1 MKTIQKLLS
10 HMELKRI
17 VSMITAV
24 MILASFLGI
33 NPQKA
38 YAMNYVTQSVDS
50 YEAYLALIEQNDIP
64 WGFVEYD
71 DIRVLG
77 EFKSYRFYGNFG
89 GEDIVGD
96 PSIFETKAY
105 MEQFFIRYVDA
116 EYLLVDENDM
126 EISLSIHDAEKMYKC
141 WYPDNG
147 NLLDMQQYEM
157 TDMRYL
163 GKGETGYIQRG
174 SLAYVYNKG
183 QLNAII
189 FQLGVTCFH
198 IRADFYH
205 YSLNGENT
213 IISQLLS
220 INGFVAENAYHRLV
234 SKIPAQVGYYK
245 PIFLPCVVVTCMTA
259 AISVVICIVVKRSR
273 RNNNIRNSNRYEKQ

>member
-33 NPQKA
+33 IPQKA

-89 GEDIVGD
+89 GENIVGD

-147 NLLDMQQYEM
+147 TLLDMQQYEM

-163 GKGETGYIQRG
+163 EKGDTGYIQRG

-183 QLNAII
+183 QLIDII

-198 IRADFYH
+198 ICADFYH
-205 YSLNGENT
+205 YSLNGEKT

-245 PIFLPCVVVTCMTA
+245 PIIVPCVVVICITA
-259 AISVVICIVVKRSR
+259 AVSVGIYMVVKRSR
-273 RNNNIRNSNRYEKQ
+273 KSKNIKADCL

>member
-33 NPQKA
+33 IPQKA
-38 YAMNYVTQSVDS
+38 YAMNYVIESVDS

-89 GEDIVGD
+89 GWDIVGD
-96 PSIFETKAY
+96 PSIFKTKAY
-105 MEQFFIRYVDA
+105 VEQFFIRYADA
-116 EYLLVDENDM
+116 EYLLMDENDM

-147 NLLDMQQYEM
+147 TLLDMQQYEM

-163 GKGETGYIQRG
+163 GRGETGYIQRG
-174 SLAYVYNKG
+174 SLGYVYNKG
-183 QLNAII
+183 QLITII

-205 YSLNGENT
+205 YSLNGEKT

-245 PIFLPCVVVTCMTA
+245 PIIVPCVVVTCMTA
-259 AISVVICIVVKRSR
+259 AVSVGIYMVVKRSR
-273 RNNNIRNSNRYEKQ
+273 KSKNIKADCL